1 MRFHEVNATDMV
13 IGEARATEG
22 ESGDVPRRGFIS
34 LGIAPNSDI

>member
-22 ESGDVPRRGFIS
+22 EVPRRGFVS
-34 LGIAPNSDI
+34 LGIAPDSDI